1 MVTTIEYALMAGAA
15 YSNTRSQARDFV
27 PPGWVEISGA
37 AIEFTGFEAHSYQ
50 RGEEIVIAFTGTEPG
65 SPADWANNI
74 ALGFAL
80 PSLQLGNAAVYYE
93 TIKSDHPG
101 VKISF
106 TGHSLGGGLA
116 SLLAI
121 IFDVKGVT
129 FDQAPFGLTAMNH
142 ATYIGMALYLAAH
155 GIVDGALAPALIP
168 VLWPL
173 FVESRYSNV
182 SSISVEGEILSVSAL
197 SPFRIVGTGLS
208 EALRHGGIGL
218 SSNDLHSIALLV
230 ALEYDHPAFGLSP
243 FAVATY
249 NLPFLVK
256 DLFSASLYAGNPHTN
271 VIPDILYHL
280 INYNSGLSLL
290 QAFASD
296 LSKLGSVVGPNND
309 QTRESLLIILLQHEY
324 NTTSVQPIEIFSDLV
339 GGIRVDLSQPI
350 GNTKVNSPAD
360 IRGWNTQ
367 GLPSLRAAIDA
378 AIGADT
384 AAITATHNFL
394 DNTLH
399 RLTIGL
405 DSSINA
411 TSPNDGGQDFMLSN
425 AAGGRLSG
433 GNGNDLL
440 IGLGG
445 ADWLNGGTG
454 QDTIYGGGGS
464 DTFVVKQSL
473 GPGDLVTIF
482 DNAGAQ
488 DVVNVVADIAGHL
501 ASLGKTRFFVEGGFL
516 AIYVYDSTVAS
527 TQLAKVLISRTGT
540 VPDVESLIISAA
552 DGSYDSYNLATA
564 LSWAMAGTPD
574 NTGHQ
579 VPVHGVGGVVQ
590 GGDGGGPVTI
600 GASAGNDV
608 IYLGSGADSLD
619 ALAGNDWI
627 DGGAGNDTLIGG
639 LGNDTLYGGDG
650 NDSINGGDGNDV
662 VYGGAGNDTL
672 VISGS
677 SGNDSINAG
686 PGDDTITLSG
696 RIGVATIDGGS
707 GSDTLSFDGTV
718 SGSGQFMAFGLQKP
732 DSSWLY
738 FGNYFDQN
746 TSSLGGTTP
755 TINLLQAALA
765 GGPLQL
771 RYSFST
777 YVNSVESVSW
787 TGLETVNVKG
797 GHNADSIV
805 FINGTEYAGADDIDT
820 FYADW
825 SSWTEAVTWT
835 NAKSASNSA
844 LSDEVVALIGAT
856 HQVKVSGMERLL
868 ILTGSGNDTIVQNVT
883 GTNDEFRLGAG
894 NDSLT
899 LAGGSSGGNDSVD
912 LGAGNDTLVI
922 SGSSGNDSINAGPGD
937 DTITLSGRIGVA
949 TIDGGSGS
957 DTLSFDGTVSGSGQF
972 MAFGLQKPD
981 SSWLYFGNYFDQNTS
996 SLGGTTPTINLLQ
1009 AALAGGP
1016 LQLRYS
1022 FSTYVNS
1029 VESVSWTGLETVNVK
1044 GGHNADSIVFI
1055 NGTEYAGADDIDTFY
1070 ADWSSW
1076 TEAVTW
1082 TNAKSAS
1089 NSALSDEVVA
1099 LIGATHQVKVSGME
1113 RLLILTGSGNDTI
1126 VQNVTG
1132 TDDEIVSGDGDDNIS
1147 TNSGND
1153 RINAGPG
1160 NDLLDG
1166 GSGTDTMTGGTG
1178 NDTYVIDVAADV
1190 IIELPNEGTDTVQS
1204 PITYTLGANLENLAL
1219 TGVAAINGTGNAAN
1233 NVLLGNS
1240 AANSLTG
1247 GAGND
1252 TLDGG
1257 AGADTAVFSGP
1268 FADYIVSYNSVLAS
1282 FTLQDKVNGR
1292 DGTDS
1297 VVAVESFKFSDGT
1310 RTAASLIPPPNIAPT
1325 SSNGVASTLE
1335 DTPLNGT
1342 LPSATDADGDL
1353 ISYAK
1358 RADPAHGTL
1367 TVNANGSFSYNP
1379 AGNYSG
1385 ADQFSFSVSDNK
1397 GGSNT
1402 YTESLTIT
1410 AVNDPP
1416 VAINA
1421 TTSGNEDTPIT
1432 GTVVAND
1439 VDSATLSY
1447 SVVAGPTHGS
1457 VTLAANGGYTYTPN
1471 LDFNGS
1477 DSFTFRANDGLL
1489 NSNTATVAITV
1500 IAVNDAPVVVNAIP
1514 DQGATAGTAFNFV
1527 VAANAFSDPEGSAL
1541 SYSAT
1546 LLNGA
1551 ALPAWLTFNP
1561 GTRSF
1566 AGTPA
1571 AADVATLDVKV
1582 TASDG
1587 SLSATDT
1594 FFLVVSIQANRP
1606 PIASGG
1612 SANAVEDTVLN
1623 GTLPV
1628 ASDPDGDAVS
1638 YLKAINPAHGAVV
1651 VNANGSFTYT
1661 PNADYNG
1668 SDSFTFSVNDGKG
1681 GSNTY
1686 TESLTITAVNDA
1698 PVAANG
1704 SAAGNE
1710 DTPIAGAALASD
1722 VDTFAL
1728 IFSVVSQPANG
1739 AVAMAGNGSYTYTPN
1754 LNFSGNDSFTFR
1766 ANDGTSNSNT
1776 ATISITVTA
1785 VNDAPVAT
1793 PGTLIGNEDTAMAAT
1808 ALATDVDSA
1817 TLTFAVVNQPA
1828 HGSVSMAANGGF
1840 VYTPSLN
1847 FNGTDTFTFR
1857 ANDGLADSNAAT
1869 ISITVNAV
1877 NDAPVA
1883 NNGSAIGN
1891 EDTPIAGTL
1900 AAVDVDSGALTFAMI
1915 SQPAHG
1921 SVVIA
1926 ANGGYTYTP
1935 SLDFNGSDSFTFR
1948 ANDGA
1953 LNSNVATVSIT
1964 VAPVN
1969 DAPVLV
1975 NPLADQVVVA
1985 QSLFGV
1991 TLPANTFIDVDNATL
2006 TWSATLDSGSP
2017 LPAWLGFEAATR
2029 SFNGTAPAA
2038 SVGSLSIKVT
2048 ASDGG
2053 LAVNDVFVLT
2063 INAPPNS
2070 PPTSADGL
2078 ATTAED
2084 VALQGQLPAASDPNG
2099 DPITYAQT
2107 SGPAHGALTVN
2118 ANGNFS
2124 YLPASNFSG
2133 NDTFSFSVSDGH
2145 GGINHYAMSVVVTP
2159 VVDTITGTAGNDV
2172 LVGFADADVLLGLG
2186 GNDALSPLGGNDTLD
2201 GGAGIDTA
2209 IFSTTTR
2216 ANATVTA
2223 SGFGWLVT
2231 TPDEGTDTLANVERL
2246 RFANTS
2252 VALDVDGSAGATA
2265 KIIGAVFGVQFLSNR
2280 DFVGIG
2286 LQLLDGGMSYA
2297 NLVALAVGTDL
2308 FKQLAGATNG
2318 AVSNSQ
2324 FVNFVYHNVVGAL
2337 PSAGEL
2343 GYYVGLLDQGIY
2355 TQSSL
2360 AQLAADT
2367 DLNKVHVNLVG
2378 LAQTGIEFTPQ
2389 PGG

>member
-662 VYGGAGNDTL
+662 VYG
-672 VISGS
+672 
-677 SGNDSINAG
+677 
-686 PGDDTITLSG
+686 
-696 RIGVATIDGGS
+696 
-707 GSDTLSFDGTV
+707 
-718 SGSGQFMAFGLQKP
+718 
-732 DSSWLY
+732 
-738 FGNYFDQN
+738 
-746 TSSLGGTTP
+746 
-755 TINLLQAALA
+755 
-765 GGPLQL
+765 
-771 RYSFST
+771 
-777 YVNSVESVSW
+777 
-787 TGLETVNVKG
+787 
-797 GHNADSIV
+797 
-805 FINGTEYAGADDIDT
+805 
-820 FYADW
+820 
-825 SSWTEAVTWT
+825 
-835 NAKSASNSA
+835 
-844 LSDEVVALIGAT
+844 
-856 HQVKVSGMERLL
+856 
-868 ILTGSGNDTIVQNVT
+868 
-883 GTNDEFRLGAG
+883 
-894 NDSLT
+894 
-899 LAGGSSGGNDSVD
+899 
-912 LGAGNDTLVI
+912 GAGNDTLVI